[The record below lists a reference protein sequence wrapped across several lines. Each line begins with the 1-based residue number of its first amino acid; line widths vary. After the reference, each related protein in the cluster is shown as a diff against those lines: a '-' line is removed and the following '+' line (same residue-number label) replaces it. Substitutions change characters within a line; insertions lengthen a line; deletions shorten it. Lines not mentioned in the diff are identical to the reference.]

1 MNFNEL
7 IIKENMKI
15 NNIMKKIKAY
25 KTLKIIAII
34 LMTMTLSCKN
44 KGEQYDASGTFEAT
58 EVIVAAEANGK
69 IMSCNILEGRQ
80 VTEGEVLGFIDTI
93 QLYLKKLQLE
103 TNRQAVKNRTTDI
116 KKQLAVFQ
124 QQLATAKTEKA
135 RIEKLLKANAVNAKQ
150 LDDINAQIAV
160 LEKQIVAQK
169 SSMESG
175 NASLNEES
183 SGLQIQIAQL
193 DDQIRKCYI
202 ASPLSG
208 TVLVK
213 YAERGEFAI
222 QGKALFKVADLENI
236 VLRAYVTSGQLT
248 QLKIG
253 QAVKVFAD
261 FGENETREYQG
272 YISWISGKSEFT
284 PKTIQTQDERAN
296 LVYAVKIALK
306 NDGYL
311 KIGMYGQL
319 KIEK

>member
-1 MNFNEL
+1 
-7 IIKENMKI
+7 MKTY
-15 NNIMKKIKAY
+15 N
-25 KTLKIIAII
+25 TLKIITISVI
-34 LMTMTLSCKN
+34 LMTLSCKN
-44 KGEQYDASGTFEAT
+44 NDRQYDASGTFEAT

-80 VTEGEVLGFIDTI
+80 VTEGEILGFIDTI
-93 QLYLKKLQLE
+93 QLYLKKLQLQ

-124 QQLATAKTEKA
+124 QQRATAKIEKE
-135 RIEKLLKANAVNAKQ
+135 RIEKLLKANAANAKQ

-160 LEKQIVAQK
+160 IEKQIVAQK

-183 SGLQIQIAQL
+183 SALQIQIAQL
-193 DDQIRKCYI
+193 DDQIGKCYI
-202 ASPLSG
+202 ISPING

-213 YAERGEFAI
+213 YAEKGEFAI

-248 QLKIG
+248 HLKIG

-272 YISWISGKSEFT
+272 YISWISEKSEFT

-296 LVYAVKIALK
+296 LVYAIKIAVK

-319 KIEK
+319 KVEK